1 LKPSKTLTFSRGSY
15 VAETSRPSLPP
26 RFRLLLDQG
35 FPKPPGFAIRS
46 VDDSI
51 EVLHLFEFDP
61 ALSQNSTP
69 DWVLYCVAEQAGF
82 DALVTRDLSQTNQL
96 VEMYVLSRLQ
106 TFTVITWKRPIED
119 PVREW
124 GQLLA
129 YLPEVKR
136 RLAQQDHASVILL
149 PAPSLTAQNLL
160 NPNETIGMQATRR
173 AISNQQARAEALA
186 EIQDWIDMT
195 GADPAGFGKVL

>member
-1 LKPSKTLTFSRGSY
+1 M
-15 VAETSRPSLPP
+15 AETSQPSLPP
-26 RFRLLLDQG
+26 KFRLLLDQG
-35 FPKPPGFAIRS
+35 FPKPPGFAIRT

-51 EVLHLFEFDP
+51 DVLHLFEFD
-61 ALSQNSTP
+61 ATLSQNSTP
-69 DWVLYCVAEQAGF
+69 DWVLYCVAERAGF

-136 RLAQQDHASVILL
+136 RLAQADHAGVILL
-149 PAPSLTAQNLL
+149 PAPALAAQNLL
-160 NPNETIGMQATRR
+160 DPNDTIGREATRR
-173 AISNQQARAEALA
+173 AISNQQARTEALT
-186 EIQDWIDMT
+186 EIRDWIDAT
-195 GADPAGFGKVL
+195 DADPAGFSKVL